1 MIRRILRIPWAG
13 PAVVLALLFGTVELR
28 PAWAEPVAPAP
39 LAATAP
45 AAPAADGFCITEAI
59 AFGEAVLDWYQAWEN
74 YEWTVP
80 GGTEPEILAA
90 ADQLDQATMQVVTSG
105 TKLLLCLVNKLE

>member
-28 PAWAEPVAPAP
+28 PAWAEPVASPVAVSAVAEDP
-39 LAATAP
+39 L
-45 AAPAADGFCITEAI
+45 CISEGI
-59 AFGEAVLDWYQAWEN
+59 AFGGAIVDWYQAWDN

-80 GGTEPEILAA
+80 GGTESEILDAA
-90 ADQLDQATMQVVTSG
+90 QQLDQASFKVATTGV
-105 TKLLLCLVNKLE
+105 KLLLCLINQLE

>member
-28 PAWAEPVAPAP
+28 PAWAEPVA
-39 LAATAP
+39 TP
-45 AAPAADGFCITEAI
+45 AAVSTTTADEDPLCIREGIAFADAI
-59 AFGEAVLDWYQAWEN
+59 AEWWDAWDN

-80 GGTEPEILAA
+80 GGTESEILAA
-90 ADQLDQATMQVVTSG
+90 ADLLDQASFKVATTGV
-105 TKLLLCLVNKLE
+105 KLLLCLIKKLV